1 MAMTSL
7 FGPTPAE
14 VIAAQRQQSR
24 QEIAQEAEPFGV
36 FAPLYA
42 ASRNLRRTGVQS
54 LVSGLFPEAQDPA
67 LREAQAVE
75 AIKQKYMGQNM
86 TDPKVL
92 QQMAVELGP
101 VAPMAALRLAET
113 AKQLAPERIAPLNV
127 APGATVID
135 PVTGKVLFQAPERER
150 EGKLANRL
158 VELDTKLATEGLSPK
173 EAAEKNALERV
184 VRIQSPKGTNVDLTG
199 FADLLGEK
207 AAQEEGKK
215 LGQDIAAMEGK
226 RQAVESLTNAR
237 QILSQGVYTGSYA
250 NFQTE
255 LAKKSLGAVGDLRR
269 VENTEVFLNE
279 VSSNVIPLL
288 QEFGGNDSNE
298 ELKFLQR
305 LVGGDVTLQ
314 QKSIERILDNAIRK
328 INRGIERTAARG
340 QAVREGKTPEMPKPT
355 TKTTT
360 RTTKSGVQYQVIED

>member
-1 MAMTSL
+1 MGLSAQEILKTDPEFVQRQL
-7 FGPTPAE
+7 
-14 VIAAQRQQSR
+14 AAQEMQRLNPSGDAAGAIGALLGRGVSNVARGRGFFEPNNPGLQRVTDVNNIMKSVRFDPKNPAAYYEQVGT
-24 QEIAQEAEPFGV
+24 ALQEAG
-36 FAPLYA
+36 YA
-42 ASRNLRRTGVQS
+42 DL
-54 LVSGLFPEAQDPA
+54 
-67 LREAQAVE
+67 
-75 AIKQKYMGQNM
+75 
-86 TDPKVL
+86 
-92 QQMAVELGP
+92 
-101 VAPMAALRLAET
+101 APMAFSEAQKFMPKAET
-113 AKQLAPERIAPLNV
+113 VAV
-127 APGATVID
+127 APGGTLVD
-135 PVTGKVLFQAPERER
+135 KRTGKVVFQAPERDR
-150 EGKLANRL
+150 DVKLANRL
-158 VELDTKLATEGLSPK
+158 VELDTKLATEGLTPK

-184 VRIQSPKGTNVDLTG
+184 VRIQSPKGTTVDFTG
-199 FADLLGEK
+199 IGEVLAKK
-207 AAQEEGKK
+207 ASEEEGKE
-215 LGQDIAAMEGK
+215 LGKSLAALEGK

-314 QKSIERILDNAIRK
+314 QKSIERILDNAVRK

-340 QAVREGKTPEMPKPT
+340 QAVREGKPPEIPKPT
-355 TKTTT
+355 TKTEK
-360 RTTKSGVQYQVIED
+360 RTTKGGVTYEIVGD

>member
-1 MAMTSL
+1 MGVSAQQILQSDPE
-7 FGPTPAE
+7 F
-14 VIAAQRQQSR
+14 IQRQLQ
-24 QEIAQEAEPFGV
+24 AQEMQRLNPTGDAAGAIGMVLGRGLGNISRGQGFFEPSNPGLKRVTDVQNIMKSVQLDPNNPSSYYQQVGNALLEAGYADLAPMAFDEARK
-36 FAPLYA
+36 FAPKRELKTVG
-42 ASRNLRRTGVQS
+42 NQIVDF
-54 LVSGLFPEAQDPA
+54 SGAE
-67 LREAQAVE
+67 
-75 AIKQKYMGQNM
+75 
-86 TDPKVL
+86 PKVL
-92 QQMAVELGP
+92 F
-101 VAPMAALRLAET
+101 
-113 AKQLAPERIAPLNV
+113 
-127 APGATVID
+127 
-135 PVTGKVLFQAPERER
+135 TGTEK

-158 VELDTKLATEGLSPK
+158 VELDTKLATEGLTPK

-184 VRIQSPKGTNVDLTG
+184 VRLQSPKGTNVDLTG
-199 FADLLGEK
+199 FADLLGKK
-207 AAQEEGKK
+207 ASEEEGKK

-255 LAKKSLGAVGDLRR
+255 LAKKSLGAVGDLGR

-328 INRGIERTAARG
+328 INRGIERTASRG

>member
-1 MAMTSL
+1 MAITSL
-7 FGPTPAE
+7 FGPTPAQIE
-14 VIAAQRQQSR
+14 EARAIRQQ
-24 QEIAQEAEPFGV
+24 EALAAEAKPFGV
-36 FAPLYA
+36 FAPLYQA
-42 ASRNLRRTGVQS
+42 ARGLQQTGMNT
-54 LVSGLFPEAQDPA
+54 LVSGLFPEAADPA
-67 LREAQAVE
+67 LKQAQAVE
-75 AIKQKYMGQNM
+75 LVQKKYQGQNLG
-86 TDPKVL
+86 DPLVL
-92 QQMAVELGP
+92 KSIASDLFTAGAPDAGLRILKTAQELTP
-101 VAPMAALRLAET
+101 
-113 AKQLAPERIAPLNV
+113 KKERINV
-127 APGATVID
+127 AAGGTVID
-135 PVTGKVLFQAPERER
+135 ESGNVIFQAPERDKEV
-150 EGKLANRL
+150 KLANRL
-158 VELDTKLATEGLSPK
+158 VELETKAATEGLTPK

-184 VRIQSPKGTNVDLTG
+184 VKIQSPKGVDLTG
-199 FADLLGEK
+199 IGEILGKK
-207 AAQEEGKK
+207 ASEEEGKE
-215 LGQDIAAMEGK
+215 LGKSLAALEGK

-340 QAVREGKTPEMPKPT
+340 QAVREGKPPELPKPT
-355 TKTTT
+355 TKTEK
-360 RTTKSGVQYQVIED
+360 RTTKGGVTYEIVGD

>member
-1 MAMTSL
+1 MAITKGLFGYDPYEIQMQQQQRLMQPITQATNPYERIGAGLGTLLGASL
-7 FGPTPAE
+7 FDIQDPRLARAAKLGNIMKQVMGENADPT
-14 VIAAQRQQSR
+14 AAD
-24 QEIAQEAEPFGV
+24 
-36 FAPLYA
+36 FAPKL
-42 ASRNLRRTGVQS
+42 
-54 LVSGLFPEAQDPA
+54 E
-67 LREAQAVE
+67 
-75 AIKQKYMGQNM
+75 K
-86 TDPKVL
+86 
-92 QQMAVELGP
+92 
-101 VAPMAALRLAET
+101 LAET
-113 AKQLAPERIAPLNV
+113 LLAEGEVDAAAYAMEQAKKFAPKREIRTVGNQV
-127 APGATVID
+127 VDFSGAT
-135 PVTGKVLFQAPERER
+135 PQVLFTGTEK

-158 VELDTKLATEGLSPK
+158 VELDTKLATEGLTAK

-184 VRIQSPKGTNVDLTG
+184 VRLQSPKGTNVDLTG

-255 LAKKSLGAVGDLRR
+255 LAKKSLGAVGDLGR

-328 INRGIERTAARG
+328 INRGIERTATRG

>member
-7 FGPTPAE
+7 FGPTPAQ
-14 VIAAQRQQSR
+14 IADARRQQIEE
-24 QEIAQEAEPFGV
+24 QIAGEGRELGPFRG
-36 FAPLYA
+36 LYQA
-42 ASRNLRRTGVQS
+42 GRRLASTGTQS

-75 AIKQKYMGQNM
+75 QIRQKYTGMNM
-86 TDPKVL
+86 TDPRVL

-101 VAPMAALRLAET
+101 VAPMASLRLAQT
-113 AKQLAPERIAPLNV
+113 ARQLMPERKFEKVGNQLVDISGPTPV
-127 APGATVID
+127 AVF
-135 PVTGKVLFQAPERER
+135 TGVSEK

-158 VELDTKLATEGLSPK
+158 VELDTKLATEGLTPK
-173 EAAEKNALERV
+173 EAAEKKALERV
-184 VRIQSPKGTNVDLTG
+184 VTLQSPKGTNVDLKG
-199 FADLLGEK
+199 FADLLGKK
-207 AAQEEGKK
+207 ASEEEGKR

-255 LAKKSLGAVGDLRR
+255 LAKKSLGAIGDIKR

-328 INRGIERTAARG
+328 INRGIERTATKG
-340 QAVREGKTPEMPKPT
+340 QAVREGKQPDLPKPT
-355 TKTTT
+355 TKTETK
-360 RTTKSGVQYQVIED
+360 TTKSGIKYQVIED